1 MTQKLGNNSDRDS
14 KTLSEANHNNS
25 SDLDAIFRPSSVAVI
40 GASTHKDSI
49 GRVILH
55 NIIMNDFKGKVFPV
69 NPGAQVIHSIKCY
82 PSVLEIP
89 DPVDLAV
96 IVVRRDL
103 VLHVLEQC
111 GAKGVKGV
119 VIITSGYKEVGA
131 NGAAREREVVQVVK
145 KYGMRL
151 VGPNCFGVLNTESD
165 VSLNATFS
173 KQNPIP
179 GKIGFMSQ
187 SGALGETILN
197 YAQKLHLGFSMFAS
211 VGNKADI
218 SGNDLLTY
226 WEDDPRTEV
235 ILLYLENF
243 GNPQHFTKI
252 AQRISR
258 HKPIIAVK
266 AGRTAAGARA
276 ISSHTGVLASI
287 EVGIDAFFD
296 QCGVLRVATVE
307 GLFDLAAA
315 FTNQPIPKGDRVAIV
330 TNAGGPGIL
339 ATDAV
344 VGLGLKMAQF
354 SDKTTDYLRA
364 NLDKAAAVG
373 NPIDVIASGGP
384 DAYRVAMEAA
394 FQDENVDAIIVI
406 FVPPIVVDERAVARA
421 IIEAKTKYK
430 NGKTVLGCFMGAPE
444 GISGTDEMIEHNIPL
459 YTFPESAAQALAAM
473 VKYGRWKELPS
484 GQSVSFDGKREVVQR
499 IIDRT
504 VRKKRLAILGQ
515 EAMAILS
522 AYDIPV
528 AKSETIRQ
536 AGKLSA
542 AIKEV
547 GLPLVMKIDNPDMIH
562 KTDAGGVILDLR
574 NEGEVKSALV
584 QMKLKFG
591 DRISGILLQEMVR
604 DGVETIMGM
613 HSDPSFGRLMMFGLG
628 GVFVE
633 VMQDVSFKILP
644 FTDLDAREMIA
655 SVKGYPLLSG
665 FRGNPAVDI
674 NLLEEV
680 LLRLAQLVTDFPQ
693 FESFDINPFMASA
706 ERSGCKA
713 VDAGFV
719 LKGDG

>member
-1 MTQKLGNNSDRDS
+1 LLACNGNYIN
-14 KTLSEANHNNS
+14 KGYQMNT
-25 SDLDAIFRPSSVAVI
+25 DLDAIFRPSSVAVI

-151 VGPNCFGVLNTESD
+151 VGPNCFGVLNTEPD

-187 SGALGETILN
+187 SGALGETILD

-287 EVGIDAFFD
+287 EVGIDTFFD

-354 SDKTTDYLRA
+354 SYKTTDYLRA

-384 DAYRVAMEAA
+384 EAYRVAMEAA
-394 FQDENVDAIIVI
+394 FQDKNVDAIIVI

-444 GISGTDEMIEHNIPL
+444 GIGGTDEMVEHNIPL

-504 VRKKRLAILGQ
+504 VKKKRLAILGQ

-528 AKSETIRQ
+528 AKSAAIRQ

-574 NEGEVKSALV
+574 NEGEIKSALV

-591 DRISGILLQEMVR
+591 DRISGILLQEMVS

-633 VMQDVSFKILP
+633 VMKDVSFKILP
-644 FTDLDAREMIA
+644 FTDLDAREMVA

-693 FESFDINPFMASA
+693 FESFDINPFMVSA
-706 ERSGCKA
+706 ERPGCKA
-713 VDAGFV
+713 VDARFIIKQLDPGEQ
-719 LKGDG
+719 DR